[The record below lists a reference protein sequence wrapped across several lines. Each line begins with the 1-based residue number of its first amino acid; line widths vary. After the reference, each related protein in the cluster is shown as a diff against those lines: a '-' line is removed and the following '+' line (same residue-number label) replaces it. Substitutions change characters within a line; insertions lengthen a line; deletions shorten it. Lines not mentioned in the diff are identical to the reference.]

1 MKIVKT
7 YNQVVNESDNH
18 HLLTQDQIDWILEHS
33 YFTNFVVTDDGQI
46 AYPRYN
52 NLIYL
57 SGNFKS
63 IPVKFA
69 DCKVFSISD
78 NSELEDLE
86 GCPDHVETSFKLEQ
100 CPSLKSLKGAPKTA
114 GSVLL
119 DNVGVGNLIG
129 IPKGVKDFYLVTNCE
144 HLESIEGIPYDFN
157 PDKIF
162 VSNNYE
168 SWDKLKED
176 FARGYSNKD
185 LEDFKQD
192 WEI

>member
-7 YNQVVNESDNH
+7 YNRVVNESADNR
-18 HLLTQDQIDWILEHS
+18 HLLTQDQIDWLEKYS
-33 YFTNFVVTDDGQI
+33 FFTFFSVDDDGRI
-46 AYPRYN
+46 VYN
-52 NLIYL
+52 SNLIYL

-69 DCKVFSISD
+69 DCKVFSITD

-86 GCPDHVETSFKLEQ
+86 GCPDHVEASFKLEQ
-100 CPSLKSLKGAPKTA
+100 CPSLTSLNGAPKTA
-114 GSVLL
+114 GNVLL
-119 DNVGVGNLIG
+119 DNVGVSNLIG
-129 IPKGVKDFYLVTNCE
+129 IPKEVKDFYLVTGCKN
-144 HLESIEGIPYDFN
+144 LESLEGIPYDFN
-157 PDKIF
+157 PDKIY